1 MLFLN
6 LFLINIQSGAW
17 FNWEANK
24 AYEGTTYDDNY
35 AISAV
40 ITYEQL
46 NTVISFFGGENNYYN
61 ALFHNCTFMAASAW
75 NLAVNDNL
83 SSIDYTLM
91 CFTPKE
97 LKNSI
102 YERADYFEFDL
113 AKMLRWERNL

>member
-1 MLFLN
+1 
-6 LFLINIQSGAW
+6 
-17 FNWEANK
+17 
-24 AYEGTTYDDNY
+24 
-35 AISAV
+35 
-40 ITYEQL
+40 
-46 NTVISFFGGENNYYN
+46 
-61 ALFHNCTFMAASAW
+61 MAASAW

-102 YERADYFEFDL
+102 SERADHFEFDL